1 MRFIVTRDGQIEH
14 ASAPGLRWL
23 TISGNRERLR
33 ALVPGPDGE
42 VAGTLSFDLIPL
54 FEPEAQ
60 APEAP
65 RYLITLRLTEPALDA
80 LSPRLR
86 EVAEYAIVG
95 ATCREIATQLGIREA
110 TVREY
115 MKAIYRRLGVASRV
129 ELANLLRP
137 TPK

>member
-1 MRFIVTRDGQIEH
+1 MQFVVRHDGQIEH
-14 ASAPGLRWL
+14 ASAAGLLWL
-23 TISGNRERLR
+23 TITGNPARLS
-33 ALVPGPDGE
+33 ALAPGGGDE
-42 VAGTLSFDLIPL
+42 VVDTLPHDLIPM
-54 FEPEAQ
+54 FEPHAPS
-60 APEAP
+60 PEAP
-65 RYLITLRLTEPALDA
+65 RYLITLRATDPSFDA
-80 LSPRLR
+80 LTPRLR

-137 TPK
+137 NPK

>member
-1 MRFIVTRDGQIEH
+1 M
-14 ASAPGLRWL
+14 
-23 TISGNRERLR
+23 
-33 ALVPGPDGE
+33 
-42 VAGTLSFDLIPL
+42 
-54 FEPEAQ
+54 
-60 APEAP
+60 
-65 RYLITLRLTEPALDA
+65 
-80 LSPRLR
+80 
-86 EVAEYAIVG
+86 AEYAIVG